1 MTKTLDT
8 DNFCHYRSRQFN
20 GLGVVSMAAPLGN
33 QNAAKGKRFQKAMER
48 VLARK
53 YGDVDSG
60 YEAIA
65 KIYIEIAESKDPS
78 ICKDIADRVDGK
90 PNQAIELS
98 GEVGS
103 YVARTPNVSPN
114 ADAWAQSH
122 APAAACDSQPSK
134 E

>member
-1 MTKTLDT
+1 
-8 DNFCHYRSRQFN
+8 
-20 GLGVVSMAAPLGN
+20 MAERGAPLGN

-90 PNQAIELS
+90 PAQAVTLAGDSENPIVTKVVREIVDPS
-98 GEVGS
+98 ETG
-103 YVARTPNVSPN
+103 
-114 ADAWAQSH
+114 DAI
-122 APAAACDSQPSK
+122 
-134 E
+134 